1 MILIFVWPFFSSFWF
16 LALMFL
22 CQNGKKPEFLFVQW
36 FFFWWFFLFSFG
48 QPNRKK
54 NDKNNTHTSG
64 NFQWEIQIHNNKMMF
79 VCFWNCIFCFSLVFL
94 FGYFP
99 KQAKDLGMLLLLLL
113 LYNFIFISVYHWSFC
128 FSFFWGGFLTDS
140 FQNHWVNVFIQSVDQ
155 I

>member
-79 VCFWNCIFCFSLVFL
+79 VCFWNCIFCFSLVFYL
-94 FGYFP
+94 V
-99 KQAKDLGMLLLLLL
+99 
-113 LYNFIFISVYHWSFC
+113 I
-128 FSFFWGGFLTDS
+128 
-140 FQNHWVNVFIQSVDQ
+140 FQNKQKIWECCCCCCCCTILFSYPFIIGHFVFLFFEGDSWPILSR
-155 I
+155 IIG